1 MSDTPNMSLRGQ
13 LLMAGRQRL
22 PGESLADATA
32 RIGREQITLQGRPM
46 AASKGSRGP
55 QGSGRPNSQSN
66 RPINRRFAILETK
79 PDDRIA

>member
-1 MSDTPNMSLRGQ
+1 MPDTTNMSLRGQ
-13 LLMAGRQRL
+13 LLMAGRERQ

-32 RIGREQITLQGRPM
+32 RIGREQVTLQGRPL
-46 AASKGSRGP
+46 AATKGSLGP

-66 RPINRRFAILETK
+66 RPINTRFAILQTK